1 MTAMHALSTG
11 AFEEHRPLL
20 FGVAYRMLGSA
31 AEAED
36 VVQDAYIRFHT
47 ARPVEVRS
55 PRAYLITVVTRLA
68 MDVLRSARVRR
79 EQYTGR
85 WLPEP
90 VLTVD
95 GRGPGTPEWVVEQ
108 DESLSMAF
116 LLLMERLS
124 PIERAVVVLREAF
137 DYDYHEIADVVE
149 KSTAACRQVFHRAK
163 QRLGERP
170 ATEHLTPAQS
180 AALVVRFREALAEGD
195 VPAMMELIAP
205 NATAIGDGG
214 GWVPSGANTVEGND
228 RIARLLIGLTAKY
241 GRGSAYSWKFG
252 GGEANGA
259 PAFISTDQEGRVTS
273 VTVLET
279 ENGRVAR
286 MFSVANPEKL
296 RHW

>member
-1 MTAMHALSTG
+1 MTALQALNTR

-36 VVQDAYIRFHT
+36 VVQDAYIRFRT

-90 VLTVD
+90 VATVD
-95 GRGPGTPEWVVEQ
+95 GRGPGSPEWVAEQ

-116 LLLMERLS
+116 LVLMERLS

-137 DYDYHEIADVVE
+137 DYDYHEIAEVVE

-163 QRLGERP
+163 QRLGDRP
-170 ATEHLTPAQS
+170 AAEHLTPAES
-180 AALVVRFREALAEGD
+180 EALVTRFRAALAEGD

-214 GWVPSGANTVEGND
+214 GWVPAGSNTVEGND
-228 RIARLLIGLTAKY
+228 RIARLLIGLAIKY
-241 GRGSAYSWKFG
+241 GRGSAYGWRFHS
-252 GGEANGA
+252 GEANGA
-259 PAFISTDQEGRVTS
+259 PALISTDREGRVTA

-279 ENGRVAR
+279 ENRRVVR
-286 MFSVANPEKL
+286 VFSVANPEKL
-296 RHW
+296 RSW